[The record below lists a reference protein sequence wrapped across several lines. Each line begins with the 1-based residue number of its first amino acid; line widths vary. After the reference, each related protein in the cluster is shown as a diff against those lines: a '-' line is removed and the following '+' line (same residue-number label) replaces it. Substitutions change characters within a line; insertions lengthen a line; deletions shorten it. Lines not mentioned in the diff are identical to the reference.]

1 MVQMVET
8 EVECCKIISEDI
20 ENATII
26 EGSPELGLIGNIV
39 GWLLVE
45 ELKMEEIGHIE
56 SKHFPPLAVLYRGV
70 AIHPFR
76 IYNADDLVLF
86 LSDFVVPPE
95 VTYDMTN
102 VIVDWM
108 EKNNSKELITLNSIA
123 VPRKVNQVAAA
134 ANSFEGLEQL
144 GKLDLPILPLGNIN
158 GISGTLLT
166 RTRASKIP
174 AYCLFAEVLNQYP
187 DPRAAASVV
196 EVLNKMLDLNVNPEP
211 LLKEAEE
218 IETRLKELAQTVQDE
233 GGSQEYG

>member
-8 EVECCKIISEDI
+8 EVECCKIISKDI
-20 ENATII
+20 ENATVI
-26 EGSPELGLIGNIV
+26 EGSPELGLIANIV

-76 IYNADDLVLF
+76 IYNADDVVLF
-86 LSDFVVPPE
+86 LSDFVVPPD

-102 VIVDWM
+102 VIVEWM
-108 EKNNSKELITLNSIA
+108 KRNNSKELITLNSIA
-123 VPRKVNQVAAA
+123 VPQKINQVAAA
-134 ANSFEGLEQL
+134 ANSFEGLERL
-144 GKLDLPILPLGNIN
+144 GKLDLPILPFGNIN

-166 RTRASKIP
+166 RTRASEIP
-174 AYCLFAEVLNQYP
+174 ASCLFAEVLNQYP

-196 EVLNKMLDLNVNPEP
+196 DVLNRMLNIKVNSEP

-218 IETRLKELAQTVQDE
+218 IETRLKELAQAVQGE
-233 GGSQEYG
+233 GGSQAYG

>member
-8 EVECCKIISEDI
+8 EVECCKIISKDI
-20 ENATII
+20 ENATVI

-76 IYNADDLVLF
+76 IYNADDVVLF
-86 LSDFVVPPE
+86 LSDFVVPPD

-102 VIVDWM
+102 VIVEWM
-108 EKNNSKELITLNSIA
+108 KRNNSKELITLNSIA
-123 VPRKVNQVAAA
+123 VPQKINQVAAA
-134 ANSFEGLEQL
+134 ANSFEGLERL
-144 GKLDLPILPLGNIN
+144 GKLDLPILPFGNIN

-166 RTRASKIP
+166 RTRASEIP
-174 AYCLFAEVLNQYP
+174 ASCLFAEVLNQYP

-196 EVLNKMLDLNVNPEP
+196 DVLNRMLNIKVNSEP

-218 IETRLKELAQTVQDE
+218 IETRLKELAQAVQGE
-233 GGSQEYG
+233 GGSQAYG